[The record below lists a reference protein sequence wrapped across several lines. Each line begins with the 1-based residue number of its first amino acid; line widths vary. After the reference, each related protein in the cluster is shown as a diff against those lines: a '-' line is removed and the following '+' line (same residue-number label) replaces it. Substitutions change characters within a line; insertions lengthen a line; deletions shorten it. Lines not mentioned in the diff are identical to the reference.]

1 MSMHNDEQIVNRIV
15 DMKTRQGEYKEHPD
29 APGDVTAMLFY
40 VMVDLEHV
48 DEDEH
53 ADHMEMNLSGEVH
66 GDQVLYF
73 GLFVDNHLLQINQT
87 YIQLKHENPWL
98 G

>member
-1 MSMHNDEQIVNRIV
+1 MAMHNDENIVNRIV
-15 DMKTRQGEYKEHPD
+15 DMKTRQNEYKEHPD
-29 APGDVTAMLFY
+29 APGDVSAMLFY

-53 ADHMEMNLSGEVH
+53 EDRMEMNVSGEVH

-73 GLFVDNHLLQINQT
+73 RLFFDNHLLNNQT
-87 YIQLKHENPWL
+87 NICSMNM
-98 G
+98 